1 MRKEYIVEIYN
12 SSGCLIAS
20 YGIVSKDCRSAIAS
34 VLVNRRP
41 VIEEDDFIKCIED
54 VEIPK

>member
-12 SSGCLIAS
+12 LNDCLKAS
-20 YGIVSKDCRSAIAS
+20 YGILSKDCRSAIAS

-41 VIEEDDFIKCIED
+41 EIEEGDYIICSENED
-54 VEIPK
+54 LPF